1 LGISPLSEKIVE
13 YRNKW
18 KVIQIKLVN
27 MSMIF
32 TVPNFI
38 CLRATVHELSQLN
51 EILILTVLHIS
62 IFRFSQKKSLV
73 KSCSSLAYLPEY
85 KSHGP
90 MFSATISEAER
101 PPFGMVEEAR
111 LEVWCR
117 GGMNV

>member
-1 LGISPLSEKIVE
+1 
-13 YRNKW
+13 
-18 KVIQIKLVN
+18 
-27 MSMIF
+27 MFF

-51 EILILTVLHIS
+51 EILILTVLHIR
-62 IFRFSQKKSLV
+62 IFRFSQKSIV

-85 KSHGP
+85 KNHGP
-90 MFSATISEAER
+90 MLISATISEAER

-111 LEVWCR
+111 LEIWRR